1 MIADIRTIVWKE
13 WRELLVQRGNT
24 RGSLITLLIVIG
36 FFSTILPL
44 QIGRDWIASP
54 FVIVITAW
62 VPIFLVTSVIADSF
76 AGERERHTLETL
88 LASRL
93 SDRAIL
99 LGKIAAGV
107 SYGWGLTLI
116 ILFAQLVTINI
127 FSGEGQL
134 LFYQGIIGPGS
145 VVISLL
151 SAGLAANVGVLVS
164 LRAPG
169 TRQAQQTLSVVAMA
183 LLALPVVL
191 VRAVP
196 SAWRENL
203 SQMILTS
210 QAYQFMLVI
219 LCVLLLLNIG
229 LLMITFARFQRTRLI
244 LAE

>member
-1 MIADIRTIVWKE
+1 VIADIRTIVWKE

-134 LFYQGIIGPGS
+134 LFYQGMIGPGS

-191 VRAVP
+191 VRAIP
-196 SAWRENL
+196 AAWRESL

-229 LLMITFARFQRTRLI
+229 LLMLTLARFQRTRLI